1 MSDTSRRA
9 VMASIATAS
18 VASAGAI
25 ATPAVIN
32 PATDPIFAAIERHRV
47 AAAAYAM
54 SDPNSD
60 HEGDWLALAEDED
73 ALEALLTTRPTTAA
87 LRSCVMSRATTPT
100 TPPACSVLRTAARR
114 SCR

>member
-32 PATDPIFAAIERHRV
+32 PATDPIFAAITASRRRRGLRDV
-47 AAAAYAM
+47 G
-54 SDPNSD
+54 SR
-60 HEGDWLALAEDED
+60 L
-73 ALEALLTTRPTTAA
+73 RP
-87 LRSCVMSRATTPT
+87 
-100 TPPACSVLRTAARR
+100 RR
-114 SCR
+114 